1 MGAAIEGQNIA
12 LSGLYQC
19 KFFKTLEIFLTGKI
33 DFFKIIIAP
42 NQTPHTMDDLYLVN
56 FENVNFL
63 DITYFMI

>member
-1 MGAAIEGQNIA
+1 MQILQ
-12 LSGLYQC
+12 
-19 KFFKTLEIFLTGKI
+19 TLEIFLTGKI

-63 DITYFMI
+63 DIIYFVI